1 LNKKKES
8 ITVLRLI
15 KQKFNPLYAGVDE
28 VGRGCLAGKVTVCAL
43 ILKNNSLNDI
53 LNDSKKLSKK
63 QRDILYPKIIE
74 IADYRIVSLDVQEI
88 DRLNILQATLKAMA
102 LALDALKPIGAY
114 IDGNKTPKTQI
125 PCEAII
131 GGDGLVPQISAA
143 SIIAKVTRDND
154 MIELAKHYPEYG
166 FDNHKGYGTKEH
178 LAAIEKYGIT
188 PHHRLSFAPIRQACL
203 AF

>member
-1 LNKKKES
+1 M
-8 ITVLRLI
+8 

-43 ILKNNSLNDI
+43 ILRNDSLNDV

-63 QRDILYPKIIE
+63 QRDVLYPKILE

-88 DRLNILQATLKAMA
+88 DSLNILQATLKAMS
-102 LALDALKPIGAY
+102 LALDALNPIGAY
-114 IDGNKTPKTQI
+114 IDGNKTPKTLI

-154 MIELAKHYPEYG
+154 MIQLAKEYPEYG
-166 FDNHKGYGTKEH
+166 FANHKGYGTKEH
-178 LAAIEKYGIT
+178 LAAIAKYGIT
-188 PHHRLSFAPIRQACL
+188 PHHRLSFAPVRQASL